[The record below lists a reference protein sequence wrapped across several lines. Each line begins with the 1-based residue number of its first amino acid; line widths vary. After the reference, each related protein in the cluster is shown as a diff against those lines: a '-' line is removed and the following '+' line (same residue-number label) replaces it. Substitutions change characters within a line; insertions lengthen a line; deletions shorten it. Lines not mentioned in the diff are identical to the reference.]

1 MYVCVYVCM
10 YVCMQE
16 VAEYLL
22 QHKADVNGTNL
33 SGATPLFLAV
43 ESIHKEMC
51 QVKTLLYVPFII
63 YPCLAVIGME
73 G

>member
-1 MYVCVYVCM
+1 MINCNHTFNVVYV
-10 YVCMQE
+10 QE

-22 QHKADVNGTNL
+22 QHKADVNSTNL

-51 QVKTLLYVPFII
+51 QVKHCCMFILLSILV
-63 YPCLAVIGME
+63 
-73 G
+73 